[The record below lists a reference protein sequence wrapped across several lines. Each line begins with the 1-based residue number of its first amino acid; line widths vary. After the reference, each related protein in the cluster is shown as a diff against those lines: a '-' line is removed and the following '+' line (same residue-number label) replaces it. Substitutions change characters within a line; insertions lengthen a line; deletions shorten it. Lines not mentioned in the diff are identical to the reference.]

1 MWILLSLLM
10 TLLFLFSIMI
20 LLLLDL
26 KSLKD
31 LFSTKFMKRIDP
43 EMIIGL
49 LTVSRI
55 FLTLWSNNQLFA
67 SHSENKKAL
76 SWFSRLVR
84 FN

>member
-1 MWILLSLLM
+1 M

-43 EMIIGL
+43 EMIIGV

-55 FLTLWSNNQLFA
+55 VLTLWSNNQLFA
-67 SHSENKKAL
+67 SHSENIFTTRAFQL
-76 SWFSRLVR
+76 DL
-84 FN
+84 

>member
-1 MWILLSLLM
+1 
-10 TLLFLFSIMI
+10 
-20 LLLLDL
+20 
-26 KSLKD
+26 
-31 LFSTKFMKRIDP
+31 
-43 EMIIGL
+43 MIIGL

-55 FLTLWSNNQLFA
+55 VLTLWSNNQLFA